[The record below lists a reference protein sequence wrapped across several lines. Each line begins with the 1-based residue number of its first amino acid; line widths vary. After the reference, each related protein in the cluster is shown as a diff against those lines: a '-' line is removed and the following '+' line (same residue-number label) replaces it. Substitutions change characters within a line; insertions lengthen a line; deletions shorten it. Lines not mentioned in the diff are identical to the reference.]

1 MIHGFLRV
9 AAASPECTVADS
21 GANTA
26 EIIKLIQEAAEK
38 NCELIVFPEL
48 CVTGYTCADL
58 FAQELSEKV
67 SIAAVRHIAEKT
79 RDIPIVSVVGF
90 PFSFGN
96 NRYNCAAVI
105 SGGKIAGI
113 VPKTHIPNYGEFYE
127 LRHFHPAPKEIKT
140 VPAGIFGQEN
150 IPFGTKLIFQDEKN
164 PGISFAVE
172 ICEDLWVPESPS
184 QSHVLAGALCIAN
197 LSASDEIIGKAGYRR
212 RLVSD
217 ISARG
222 ICGYI
227 YADAGLGESSTDMVF
242 SGHNIIAENGS
253 ITAETAPF
261 SGGLLCADIDTSK
274 LIQERRRINSF
285 PGEDSDRSEKYKYV
299 PLRLCRPSGVTYSA
313 QAARDPGV
321 IYAGDGRPEVPA
333 NTSENALK
341 IREENRTKMLLQPVS
356 RFPFVPETEELLMQ
370 RCAEVLSIQ
379 SSGLAKRLSHTE
391 CECAVIGLSGG
402 LDSTLALLV
411 TVRAF
416 DFLGLP
422 RAGIQCITM
431 PGFGTTKTTRGNAV
445 ALAET
450 LGVSIQEIKIH
461 KAVRQHFED
470 IGHDPEIL
478 DATYENAQ
486 ARERTQILMDTANQ
500 NSGIVIGTGD
510 LSELALGWA
519 TYNGDH
525 MSMYAVNSSVPKTLV
540 KFLVE
545 YCAQVPGVFINEKY
559 RGTDGTID
567 ENTRLRAEKN
577 FSRILFSVLNTPVSP
592 ELLPPENGKISQ
604 ETENIVGPYEL
615 HDFFLYY
622 MLRWG
627 FAPSK
632 ILYLAEEAFIRQAG
646 ENQKRYSRAEI
657 IKWMKIFYKRFF
669 SQQFKRSCMPDGPKV
684 GSVTLSPR
692 GDWRMPSDASSALWI
707 NELEKLEKEGE

>member
-26 EIIKLIQEAAEK
+26 EIIKLIQEAAAK
-38 NCELIVFPEL
+38 DCELVVFPEL

-67 SIAAVRHIAEKT
+67 AVAAVRHIAEKT

-90 PFSFGN
+90 PFSFEN
-96 NRYNCAAVI
+96 SRYNCAAVI
-105 SGGKIAGI
+105 TGGKIAGI

-127 LRHFHPAPKEIKT
+127 LRHFRPAPAETKII
-140 VPAGIFGQEN
+140 PQGIFGQEN

-164 PGISFAVE
+164 PAVSFAVE
-172 ICEDLWVPESPS
+172 ICEDLWVPDSPS

-197 LSASDEIIGKAGYRR
+197 LSASDEIIGKADYRR

-222 ICGYI
+222 ICAYI

-242 SGHNIIAENGS
+242 SGHNLIAENGS

-261 SGGLLCADIDTSK
+261 SGGLLCADVDTSK
-274 LIQERRRINSF
+274 LLQERRRVNSF
-285 PGEDSDRSEKYKYV
+285 FREEPEQNGKY
-299 PLRLCRPSGVTYSA
+299 LRIPVRICRAAGTYSVQN
-313 QAARDPGV
+313 QADSGV

-341 IREENRTKMLLQPVS
+341 IQDGNTNKMLLQTVP
-356 RFPFVPETEELLMQ
+356 RFPFVPEREELLKQ

-422 RAGIQCITM
+422 RSGIQCITM
-431 PGFGTTKTTRGNAV
+431 PGFGTTKNTRGNAM
-445 ALAET
+445 ALAEI

-470 IGHDPEIL
+470 IGHNPEIL

-500 NSGIVIGTGD
+500 NGGIVIGTGD

-540 KFLVE
+540 RFLVE
-545 YCAQVPGVFINEKY
+545 YCAQVPGIFINEKY
-559 RGTDGTID
+559 SGTAGDRD
-567 ENTRLRAEKN
+567 EREISRSEKI
-577 FSRILFSVLNTPVSP
+577 FSRILCSIVNTPVSP

-604 ETENIVGPYEL
+604 KTENIVGPYEL

-657 IKWMKIFYKRFF
+657 IGWMKVFYRRFF

-692 GDWRMPSDASSALWI
+692 GDWRMPSDAAAALWL
-707 NELEKLEKEGE
+707 NELEKLETERE